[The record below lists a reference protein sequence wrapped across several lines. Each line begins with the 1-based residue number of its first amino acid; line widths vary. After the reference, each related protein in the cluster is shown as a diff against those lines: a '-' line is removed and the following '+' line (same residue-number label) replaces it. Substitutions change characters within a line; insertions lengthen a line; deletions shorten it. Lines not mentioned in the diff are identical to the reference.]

1 VLALAAP
8 TAIAKSSGNWPPPT
22 CPTGLLVAYYVGDG
36 STFNNDLVIGWDRRA
51 WLCWGRHVA
60 NSSGRKSF
68 LLSPQTLA
76 TLETDLGRIDT
87 QRLGSPRQQPCCDR
101 TTATLVFEG
110 KAIPRDGYPKSKDE
124 VRALRQAEAILNR
137 IIRQNSPDH
146 LSISVAEPRRA
157 ASCSCPSRLRTNA

>member
-8 TAIAKSSGNWPPPT
+8 TAIAESSGNWPPPT

-36 STFNNDLVIGWDRRA
+36 STFNNDLVIGRDRRA

-76 TLETDLGRIDT
+76 TRSKQISAESTPSASARLGRPLAEE
-87 QRLGSPRQQPCCDR
+87 RLLPRC
-101 TTATLVFEG
+101 TAG
-110 KAIPRDGYPKSKDE
+110 GIP
-124 VRALRQAEAILNR
+124 V
-137 IIRQNSPDH
+137 H
-146 LSISVAEPRRA
+146 RR
-157 ASCSCPSRLRTNA
+157 